1 MPGPRSSSRPSSSR
15 SRRLATNPTPLLEI
29 EPLLLPIPGANPAGS
44 TLPLPMRE
52 RLEAGRREVNPDD
65 YDADD
70 PRRPPAATKA
80 DWPGIVEL
88 GQKVLKE
95 TSKDLS
101 VAARLVEALVKQHG
115 FAGLGD
121 GMRLLRRLV
130 EECWDRLSPELEAD
144 DDLEIRAAPFRWL
157 DDPSRGAAFPS
168 TVRSVPLVFGND
180 GGFGWQDWRRSQE
193 PRAASVR
200 EAFDKARLGTPLGAS
215 KEAVGLLETDPV
227 EFEGMV
233 KALNDRLGDSAPA
246 MLGLRQAL
254 DDCHLLAQQILQLN

>member
-1 MPGPRSSSRPSSSR
+1 MPGHRPSPGHTSSR
-15 SRRLATNPTPLLEI
+15 SRRLGTNATPTLEI
-29 EPLLLPIPGANPAGS
+29 EPLLMPIPGASPAGS
-44 TLPLPMRE
+44 TLPLPIRE
-52 RLEAGRREVNPDD
+52 RLEAGRREVDPSD

-70 PRRPPAATKA
+70 PRRPPSATKA

-101 VAARLVEALVKQHG
+101 VAARLAEALVKQHG

-180 GGFGWQDWRRSQE
+180 GGLGWQDWRRSQD
-193 PRAASVR
+193 PRASAVR
-200 EAFDKARLGTPLGAS
+200 EAFDKARLATPLKAS
-215 KEAVGLLETDPV
+215 KGAVE
-227 EFEGMV
+227 
-233 KALNDRLGDSAPA
+233 
-246 MLGLRQAL
+246 
-254 DDCHLLAQQILQLN
+254 